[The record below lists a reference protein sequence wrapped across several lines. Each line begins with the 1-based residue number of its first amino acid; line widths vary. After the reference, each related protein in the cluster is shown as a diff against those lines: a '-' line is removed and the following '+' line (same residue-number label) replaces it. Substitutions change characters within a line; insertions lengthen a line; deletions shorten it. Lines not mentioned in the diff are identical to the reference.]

1 MEGAERLRWID
12 FNSNRQYTLSVD
24 GRVSETGDWQLTD
37 GLVLTPKPQGG
48 EESSRI
54 VYQVLEF
61 SPGRI
66 ILRQL
71 IPQGRSPP
79 FARTQN

>member
-37 GLVLTPKPQGG
+37 GLVLTPKPQR
-48 EESSRI
+48 EKNPAVSSI
-54 VYQVLEF
+54 
-61 SPGRI
+61 
-66 ILRQL
+66 
-71 IPQGRSPP
+71 RSWN
-79 FARTQN
+79 FHRAGSSCDN